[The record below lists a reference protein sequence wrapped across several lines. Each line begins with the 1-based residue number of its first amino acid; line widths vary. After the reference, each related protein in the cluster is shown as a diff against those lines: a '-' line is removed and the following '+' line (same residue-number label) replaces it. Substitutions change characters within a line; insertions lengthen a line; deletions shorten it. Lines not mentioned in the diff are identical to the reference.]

1 MSKTLY
7 ISDLDGT
14 LLNSDSEVSSRSAR
28 IISELTARGALI
40 SVATARTPASVVP
53 LMHHAA
59 TTPPFIVMTGAALW
73 LRHEAAYAD
82 PVFMSPELLDNV
94 LETLDRS
101 GLNPFIYAL
110 DPDDGLLHVYHS
122 MEMNRKENQF
132 YQERR
137 ALPLKKFHIGDPL
150 PSRLHDR
157 VILVYTTGPADSI
170 YAAAALL
177 DKPGMPSCSVSAY
190 PDIFDPSTA
199 LIEVFA
205 PTVSKA
211 DAVLR
216 LKKVLRADRLVVF
229 GDNLN
234 DLSMMEVADLA
245 VAVDNARPEVRDN
258 ADIVIGSNND
268 DSVARFIAADFR
280 S

>member
-14 LLNSDSEVSSRSAR
+14 LLNSDSEVSAHSAR
-28 IISELTARGALI
+28 IITDLTDRGALI

-53 LMHHAA
+53 LMRHAA
-59 TTPPFIVMTGAALW
+59 TIPPFVVMTGAALW
-73 LRHEAAYAD
+73 VRREATYAD

-94 LETLDRS
+94 LATMDSSR
-101 GLNPFIYAL
+101 LNPFVYAL

-122 MEMNRKENQF
+122 MEMNHKENQF

-150 PSRLHDR
+150 PARLR
-157 VILVYTTGPADSI
+157 NRAILVYTTGPADSI
-170 YAAAALL
+170 YAAASLL
-177 DKPGMPSCSVSAY
+177 DTPVMPCSVSAY
-190 PDIFDPSTA
+190 PDIFDPATA

-211 DAVLR
+211 DAVSR
-216 LKKVLRADRLVVF
+216 LKKLMNVDRLVVF

-234 DLSMMEVADLA
+234 DLSMMEVADLS
-245 VAVDNARPEVRDN
+245 VAVDNARPEVKNR
-258 ADIVIGSNND
+258 ADVVIGSNND
-268 DSVARFIAADFR
+268 DSVARFIADDFR
-280 S
+280 R

>member
-1 MSKTLY
+1 MTKTIY

-28 IISELTARGALI
+28 IISDLTHRGALI

-53 LMHHAA
+53 LMRNAA

-73 LRHEAAYAD
+73 VREPGCYD
-82 PVFMSPELLDNV
+82 SPVFMSPQLLDNV
-94 LETLDRS
+94 LSVMTMR
-101 GLNPFIYAL
+101 GINPFVYAL
-110 DPDDGLLHVYHS
+110 DPSDGLLHVYHS
-122 MEMNRKENQF
+122 MAMNHKENQF

-150 PSRLHDR
+150 PDRLRDR
-157 VILVYTTGPADSI
+157 VILIYTTGPADSV
-170 YAAAALL
+170 YEAASLL
-177 DKPGMPSCSVSAY
+177 DTPAMPCSVSAY

-211 DAVLR
+211 DAVSR
-216 LKKVLRADRLVVF
+216 LKKAVGADRLVVF

-234 DLSMMEVADLA
+234 DLSMMKVADLA
-245 VAVDNARPEVRDN
+245 VAVDNARPEVKEQ
-258 ADIVIGSNND
+258 ADILIGTNNN
-268 DSVARFIAADFR
+268 DSVALFIADDINA
-280 S
+280 